1 MYVCLFFGQK
11 LGEDENEDEAEDR
24 SDLEVDEETRQYIE
38 MYDVYGRHLS
48 PSIPELERDNED
60 ILMIQYADNGRDGS
74 GNNSGGANS
83 VGVSVNVNV
92 DVDNDQPSSSNS
104 NVPSTSGINRVSL
117 KSSI

>member
-1 MYVCLFFGQK
+1 
-11 LGEDENEDEAEDR
+11 
-24 SDLEVDEETRQYIE
+24 

-60 ILMIQYADNGRDGS
+60 ILMIQYADNGRDGGS
-74 GNNSGGANS
+74 NNAVSANS

-104 NVPSTSGINRVSL
+104 NVPSTSGINRVCVHL
-117 KSSI
+117 FGIPIFIA

>member
-1 MYVCLFFGQK
+1 
-11 LGEDENEDEAEDR
+11 
-24 SDLEVDEETRQYIE
+24 

-60 ILMIQYADNGRDGS
+60 ILMIQYADNGRDGGS
-74 GNNSGGANS
+74 NNAVSANS

-104 NVPSTSGINRVSL
+104 NVPSTSGINRVCVLSMICCL
-117 KSSI
+117 NHAILQFNKKKSYQDSRFIVVR